1 MSAYIFSLQGTY
13 LTPHFTRGNILFTI
27 TCCRLERYICTYV
40 HLQKERKKNRCS
52 RLNYGL
58 AYRGQSWYRCFILFF
73 FFIFCFF
80 FFRTTGTEWKTAGI
94 RYDRRWPRH
103 KYATSLFI
111 CEPRGGNKKIS
122 AVRKEPEGGDG
133 DEARCCCLLR
143 KDDLSCRATYR
154 APPRPS
160 APSIFILKEKKSILE
175 IGVRRTSTSA
185 TSVHVCVQGVPRIGR
200 AIFKPILISLM
211 RKLFPTESEEFGPS
225 NSFNNTLCMYFL
237 VMFFN

>member
-1 MSAYIFSLQGTY
+1 MSAYMFSLQGTY
-13 LTPHFTRGNILFTI
+13 LTPHFTRGNILFTSI
-27 TCCRLERYICTYV
+27 CCRLERYICTYV

-111 CEPRGGNKKIS
+111 CEPRGGKQENFSRQKRTGGRRWRRGEVLLLVTKGRSLLPRDVSRS
-122 AVRKEPEGGDG
+122 ATP
-133 DEARCCCLLR
+133 LR
-143 KDDLSCRATYR
+143 AVYFHIER
-154 APPRPS
+154 
-160 APSIFILKEKKSILE
+160 KKSILE
-175 IGVRRTSTSA
+175 IGVRRTSTSG
-185 TSVHVCVQGVPRIGR
+185 TSVHVCTGCSANRSR
-200 AIFKPILISLM
+200 DL
-211 RKLFPTESEEFGPS
+211 
-225 NSFNNTLCMYFL
+225 
-237 VMFFN
+237 